1 MLGAD
6 RRIAGLWLGLLAF
19 FIYGSW
25 VPLELAVQAPGAAW
39 QRFLALPAPWQGGQ
53 SRTDLAA
60 NFLLSVPLAFGAAY
74 LVSSVASRNWRWGL
88 NTLLWPA
95 LVLLSVGVEFG
106 QVFFPPRTPSWTDVA
121 MQVLG
126 STAGLALYAGFGARA
141 HGLVATLSAR
151 LPVAQRLERWLFVYL
166 LLLLVWQMMPLD
178 LSLSLVELYRKWRDG
193 RVLLLPFTA
202 LPAGTWEALYEIGTD
217 VLLWLP
223 VGALW
228 WLSLKRPGLTGVL
241 GRGVAVVAAVEFAQL
256 FVLSRVTDLTDVFTG
271 SFGVVAGAAL
281 ARSLRRWRRWPEQRQ
296 RALLHGALAL
306 WAVGAV
312 AVLWVPFNF
321 ELARGSAAAW
331 WDAVSRL
338 PFSTYMQRTE
348 YGALAEILRKLL
360 VFLPGGLLLALAAR
374 GPAPAAAPRL
384 LAMGALAGLL
394 EAGQVLLPAKVADLT
409 DAALGLLGGWLGW
422 QLGRALATAEPE
434 ALRPSAATQ
443 ASAPRRARSVRGADP
458 AQVELPGWRSTLLVV
473 AVLALALWLLARL
486 PGVPYNVAKLMPA
499 GPAGALSALG
509 VALALTWML
518 AAPLL
523 LLPARRRGWRLGFP
537 LLLLGH
543 ALLAFAALRLAV
555 PLPMLHK
562 VVGSP
567 VLGLGGLSVL
577 EDAGRY
583 VALHAAVMLPL
594 LGAVWLVRVVTA
606 PRAVADLLWWAACS
620 VLLFVPVH
628 AVVVWGAG
636 TDNLVELMRGGGS
649 VASSLLLGAG
659 WGALA
664 TAGVA
669 LAAALAA
676 GSGPAGEPAP
686 WRRTPLLLLAALALP
701 AAPALLVAGLEPS
714 VYKYGQFFSAP
725 QFLLSAGRDA
735 YAQGPELVLR
745 AAVALSGGVLLVAL
759 MQWPGW
765 RALAQAAA
773 AEPRRAGPPQ
783 AAARGSRAA
792 K

>member
-1 MLGAD
+1 MLSAD

-19 FIYGSW
+19 FVYGSW
-25 VPLELAVQAPGAAW
+25 APLELAVQTPGAAW
-39 QRFLALPAPWQGGQ
+39 QHFLALPAPWQGGQ
-53 SRTDLAA
+53 SQTDLAA
-60 NFLLSVPLAFGAAY
+60 NFLLTVPLAFGAAY
-74 LVSSVASRNWRWGL
+74 LVSSLAPRNWRGVL
-88 NTLLWPA
+88 YTLLLPA
-95 LVLLSVGVEFG
+95 LVLLSVGVEYG

-121 MQVLG
+121 MQMLG
-126 STAGLALYAGFGARA
+126 STAGLALYAGLGARA
-141 HGLVATLSAR
+141 HGLVAGLSAR

-178 LSLSLVELYRKWRDG
+178 LSLSPVELYRKWRDG
-193 RVLLLPFTA
+193 RVVLLPFSA
-202 LPAGTWEALYEIGTD
+202 LPAGTWEILYEVGTD
-217 VLLWLP
+217 MLLWLP

-228 WLSLKRPGLTGVL
+228 GLSLKRPGLIALL

-256 FVLSRVTDLTDVFTG
+256 FVVSRVTDLTDLFTG

-281 ARSLRRWRRWPEQRQ
+281 ARSLQRGPESRQ

-306 WAVGAV
+306 WVVGAV

-321 ELARGSAAAW
+321 ELARGSASAW
-331 WDAVSRL
+331 WGAVSRL
-338 PFSTYMQRTE
+338 PFSTYLQRTE

-374 GPAPAAAPRL
+374 GPAPSAAPRL
-384 LAMGALAGLL
+384 LALGALALVL

-422 QLGRALATAEPE
+422 QLGRSLATAEPE

-443 ASAPRRARSVRGADP
+443 ASAPRRARSARGADP
-458 AQVELPGWRSTLLVV
+458 AQVALPGWRSTLLIV

-523 LLPARRRGWRLGFP
+523 LLPARRRGWRLAFP

-562 VVGSP
+562 VIGSP

-583 VALHAAVMLPL
+583 LALHAALMLPL

-606 PRAVADLLWWAACS
+606 PRALADLLWWAACS

-649 VASSLLLGAG
+649 VTSSLLLGAG

-676 GSGPAGEPAP
+676 GSGPAGGPAP

-701 AAPALLVAGLEPS
+701 VAPALLAAGLEPS
-714 VYKYGQFFSAP
+714 VFKYGQFFSAA

-735 YAQGPELVLR
+735 YAQGPELALR
-745 AAVALSGGVLLVAL
+745 AAVALSGGVVLVAL

-773 AEPRRAGPPQ
+773 AEPRRAGRPQ
-783 AAARGSRAA
+783 VPARGSRAA